1 VLDSTANAPP
11 QDVRVGI
18 VDDDTILS
26 RSLARAIAAAAGFQV
41 VGMAESVAEGAALL
55 ARGVDVLLVDLGLPD
70 GSGLELISLARARY
84 DCKVLVISIF
94 GDGSTVVRAIERG
107 ADGYLLKGADAP
119 EAVAAIRSVLDGGAP
134 LSPAVAG
141 HILSRVRGLATP
153 RKSQLQPG
161 APISLT
167 LREITILEHLAK
179 GLSFKD
185 VARVEGI
192 SHYTVSD
199 HVKAIYRKLAVNSRG
214 EAVYEAI
221 QTGLIDVKR

>member
-1 VLDSTANAPP
+1 MLDPTASAPP
-11 QDVRVGI
+11 KDVRVGI
-18 VDDDTILS
+18 VDDDTVLS
-26 RSLARAIAAAAGFQV
+26 RSLARAIAAASGFQV

-55 ARGVDVLLVDLGLPD
+55 ACGVDVLLVDLGLPD
-70 GSGLELISLARARY
+70 GSGLDLIPLARSRY

-94 GDGSTVVRAIERG
+94 GDGGTVVRAIERG

-153 RKSQLQPG
+153 RKFQLQPG

-167 LREITILEHLAK
+167 SREITILEHLAK

-185 VARVEGI
+185 AARVEGI
-192 SHYTVSD
+192 SYHTVSD

-221 QTGLIDVKR
+221 QTGLIDVKG